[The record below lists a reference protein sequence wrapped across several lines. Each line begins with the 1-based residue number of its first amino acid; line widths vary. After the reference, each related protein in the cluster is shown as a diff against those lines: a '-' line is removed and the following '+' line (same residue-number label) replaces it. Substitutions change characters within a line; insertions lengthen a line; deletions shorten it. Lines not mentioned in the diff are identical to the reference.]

1 MKTYIAVKAEVSFTC
16 VVQITPPVLER
27 SALSRN
33 QCELEHIYAYLDRE
47 IVKTVYMYASE
58 VRKLVIL

>member
-27 SALSRN
+27 SALSGN
-33 QCELEHIYAYLDRE
+33 QCGIEHIYAYFDRE
-47 IVKTVYMYASE
+47 IVEKVYMYASE
-58 VRKLVIL
+58 VHRLMIL